1 METTKNN
8 NLKQTLLDEINLLRR
23 EMILYGTTKG
33 LNNKKTIEL
42 SQKLDIAL
50 NKYQLT

>member
-1 METTKNN
+1 MKKTINTKIE
-8 NLKQTLLDEINLLRR
+8 QTLLDEINSLRR
-23 EMILYGTTKG
+23 EMIIQGITKG

-42 SQKLDIAL
+42 SQKLDLIL

>member
-1 METTKNN
+1 MEKMPNN
-8 NLKQTLLDEINLLRR
+8 KIKQTLLDEIHYLRR
-23 EMILYGTTKG
+23 EMIINGTTKG

-42 SQKLDIAL
+42 SQKLDLIL